1 MSDHLGLHLS
11 NPVHVG
17 GPALGAEMIPWGSTE
32 ASAAVQRICQAV
44 ALRCHQTI
52 ATHRPADAPDE
63 QVAAAL

>member
-52 ATHRPADAPDE
+52 TTHRPADAPDE